1 MVRRWVLT
9 GCSVAALTAAG
20 CSNVTTGTP
29 MADPDRTAMSTTT
42 TPSTTATSPSPTT
55 RARVPDPTRS
65 APRPPGAPAPGGL
78 AATTCGEYIDMVE
91 ATQRKVIEVIGEQ
104 NELVAL
110 NPELWIT
117 MASAMCTFAD
127 PATLV
132 SDAVVGG
139 GFN

>member
-1 MVRRWVLT
+1 MTARRRVRMAYVV
-9 GCSVAALTAAG
+9 GAAIFALQVAG

-29 MADPDRTAMSTTT
+29 MADPQQIGMTTT
-42 TPSTTATSPSPTT
+42 TSPSPTT
-55 RARVPDPTRS
+55 RARVPDPTTT

-78 AATTCGEYIDMVE
+78 ADATCGEYVDMDPE
-91 ATQRKVIEVIGEQ
+91 AQRQVIEAIGEQ

-110 NPELWIT
+110 NPELWVT

-132 SDAVVGG
+132 KDAVVGG
-139 GFN
+139 

>member
-1 MVRRWVLT
+1 MRVRRWVLT
-9 GCSVAALTAAG
+9 GCAVAALTAAG

-29 MADPDRTAMSTTT
+29 MADPDQVAMSTT
-42 TPSTTATSPSPTT
+42 TPSTTTTSPSPTT
-55 RARVPDPTRS
+55 RARVPDPAPS
-65 APRPPGAPAPGGL
+65 APRSPGAPAPGGL
-78 AATTCGEYIDMVE
+78 AATTCGEYVDMDE
-91 ATQRKVIEVIGEQ
+91 ATQRQVIEAIGEQ

>member
-1 MVRRWVLT
+1 MTARRWVLT
-9 GCSVAALTAAG
+9 VCVVGALTAAG
-20 CSNVTTGTP
+20 CSTVTTGTP
-29 MADPDRTAMSTTT
+29 MADPDQTGLSTPTT
-42 TPSTTATSPSPTT
+42 STSPTT
-55 RARVPDPTRS
+55 RARVPDPTSR
-65 APRPPGAPAPGGL
+65 APRPPGAPGTGL
-78 AATTCGEYIDMVE
+78 VDTACGDFVGMDPQ
-91 ATQRKVIEVIGEQ
+91 TQRQVIEAIGEQ

-132 SDAVVGG
+132 KDAVVGG

>member
-1 MVRRWVLT
+1 
-9 GCSVAALTAAG
+9 
-20 CSNVTTGTP
+20 
-29 MADPDRTAMSTTT
+29 MADPDQTGLSTPTT
-42 TPSTTATSPSPTT
+42 STSPTT
-55 RARVPDPTRS
+55 RARVPDPTSR
-65 APRPPGAPAPGGL
+65 APRPPGAPGTGL
-78 AATTCGEYIDMVE
+78 VDTACGDFVGMDPQ
-91 ATQRKVIEVIGEQ
+91 TQRQVIEAIGEQ

-132 SDAVVGG
+132 KDAVVGG